1 MKKPAWLKLWLP
13 VFICFTL
20 WTFSLPCSYGAQ
32 KADAAQADKD
42 KKAIVKRA
50 RDGYYSLRKLGLV
63 KFEASITP
71 NWEVT
76 LKDQIKSD
84 PSSAQASLKL
94 LNGLHFAMDLG
105 ADGNVK
111 VTHHTD
117 VAPANEQMAASFD
130 QIYGGMEQAVSGFFA
145 SWSIFMLTSPFPEV
159 ESEYKLEEIGG
170 EYRLSY
176 KEGNTDIVTSMTRDL
191 AITEIKVSTSAFTSS
206 LKPILTKG
214 PHGFVL
220 SGYDGNYVPTSGSG
234 TVQLKAQID
243 YQEVEGLQLLHTVS
257 LDSVYD
263 GSPNQME
270 LTFADYQVKHQ

>member
-32 KADAAQADKD
+32 KADTAQADKD

-71 NWEVT
+71 NWVVT

-117 VAPANEQMAASFD
+117 VAPASEQMAASFD

-159 ESEYKLEEIGG
+159 ESDYKLEE
-170 EYRLSY
+170 R
-176 KEGNTDIVTSMTRDL
+176 KARTDSFSPVMMATTCPRQ
-191 AITEIKVSTSAFTSS
+191 ARARYS
-206 LKPILTKG
+206 LKRRLTTRKWR
-214 PHGFVL
+214 VC
-220 SGYDGNYVPTSGSG
+220 NCCT
-234 TVQLKAQID
+234 Q
-243 YQEVEGLQLLHTVS
+243 
-257 LDSVYD
+257 
-263 GSPNQME
+263 
-270 LTFADYQVKHQ
+270 